1 MCNAKYLTPYVS
13 RDNYVLEIEH
23 VEKQVWLVV
32 VMAHSLNTPREISTI
47 NDIKYDVNIDKSEQF
62 IMKTT

>member
-1 MCNAKYLTPYVS
+1 MCNVKHLTPYVS

-23 VEKQVWLVV
+23 VEKQVWLAA
-32 VMAHSLNTPREISTI
+32 VMAYSLYTLREISTI